1 MPLLGSFTSQL
12 INTIAKAKGVSLQFI
27 LDNPNAY
34 GTPTNDYFGWS
45 VAASGNYAIV
55 GAEQEDEPTGTPGLF
70 AGKAYIFNMT
80 TGALVHTL
88 NNPNAYGTPYGDS
101 FGQSVAIS
109 DNYAIVGAT
118 GEQATA
124 GIYAGKSYIFNVST
138 GTLVHTLN
146 NPNVSSTAQYDQFGY
161 SVAISGNYAIVSS
174 KRESSSGTEP
184 SWAYIY
190 NVTTGALLYTL
201 TNPNPTGTIAYDY
214 FGNSVAISGNYAIVG
229 SYGEDDAGSVNPGKA
244 YIFNVT
250 TGALV
255 HTLNNPNAYGTSDD
269 DNFGWSVAISGN
281 YAIVSASSEDDAGGS
296 GSGKAYIFNVSTG
309 TLVHTLNN
317 PNAFGTSS
325 GDGFG
330 NSLAISGNYAIV
342 GASAEDDV
350 GEFTGVGAGKAYIF
364 NVSTGALVHTL
375 NNPNTYIT
383 SLAYDYFGYSVAI
396 SANYAI
402 VGAFGEDTSAGNQ
415 DAGKA
420 YIYKLAS

>member
-146 NPNVSSTAQYDQFGY
+146 NPN
-161 SVAISGNYAIVSS
+161 
-174 KRESSSGTEP
+174 
-184 SWAYIY
+184 
-190 NVTTGALLYTL
+190 
-201 TNPNPTGTIAYDY
+201 
-214 FGNSVAISGNYAIVG
+214 
-229 SYGEDDAGSVNPGKA
+229 
-244 YIFNVT
+244 
-250 TGALV
+250 
-255 HTLNNPNAYGTSDD
+255 
-269 DNFGWSVAISGN
+269 
-281 YAIVSASSEDDAGGS
+281 
-296 GSGKAYIFNVSTG
+296 
-309 TLVHTLNN
+309 
-317 PNAFGTSS
+317 AFGTSS